1 MVTRSKGEEAFAQT
15 FQFKP
20 SVPSEDHEEL
30 RDFLYK
36 YAHNFGEAKEYLQI
50 LKQVDEIEYNIKSE
64 LLFRIQA
71 MSLQCF
77 PLAMRRLT
85 DNISKRSL
93 QKLVSKIIKD
103 ELKPAEI
110 DKIKNIHE
118 HYKPYLDKGVAH
130 QDELSIKEI
139 LESFPDTKVIKADM
153 KNLEDMY
160 NKIVT
165 EICSK
170 YINIGGTP
178 VNYAQ
183 QLKRLVLSVMDD
195 EQEFVRKPFPADDVY
210 DRWLGMLDKIEQ
222 STISTSSEDRDAVE
236 RSLEIGYK
244 LFPIIDSISFTLFDK
259 NGRHYLKQLG
269 YSDAEA
275 DVAYKSL
282 RNGLL
287 HNTSAKRL
295 FYEDGEVQWSIFSSS
310 GSGGFT
316 PHHPGDDYFDADKGI
331 EYFKIGEVYYI
342 WITYDRLVS
351 HIRHD
356 LLQRKS
362 QDTRITIDQIIGE
375 KIKTSRRTAPKINS

>member
-1 MVTRSKGEEAFAQT
+1 MTRSVGEEAFAQT
-15 FQFKP
+15 FQFK
-20 SVPSEDHEEL
+20 SFVPSEDREEL

-50 LKQVDEIEYNIKSE
+50 LKQVDNIEYNSKSE

-118 HYKPYLDKGVAH
+118 HYKLYLDKGVAH

-153 KNLEDMY
+153 KHLEDLY
-160 NKIVT
+160 NTIVT

-170 YINIGGTP
+170 YINIGGIP

-183 QLKRLVLSVMDD
+183 QLKRLV
-195 EQEFVRKPFPADDVY
+195 
-210 DRWLGMLDKIEQ
+210 I
-222 STISTSSEDRDAVE
+222 
-236 RSLEIGYK
+236 
-244 LFPIIDSISFTLFDK
+244 
-259 NGRHYLKQLG
+259 
-269 YSDAEA
+269 
-275 DVAYKSL
+275 
-282 RNGLL
+282 
-287 HNTSAKRL
+287 
-295 FYEDGEVQWSIFSSS
+295 
-310 GSGGFT
+310 
-316 PHHPGDDYFDADKGI
+316 
-331 EYFKIGEVYYI
+331 
-342 WITYDRLVS
+342 
-351 HIRHD
+351 
-356 LLQRKS
+356 
-362 QDTRITIDQIIGE
+362 
-375 KIKTSRRTAPKINS
+375 

>member
-1 MVTRSKGEEAFAQT
+1 
-15 FQFKP
+15 
-20 SVPSEDHEEL
+20 
-30 RDFLYK
+30 
-36 YAHNFGEAKEYLQI
+36 
-50 LKQVDEIEYNIKSE
+50 
-64 LLFRIQA
+64 
-71 MSLQCF
+71 
-77 PLAMRRLT
+77 
-85 DNISKRSL
+85 
-93 QKLVSKIIKD
+93 
-103 ELKPAEI
+103 
-110 DKIKNIHE
+110 
-118 HYKPYLDKGVAH
+118 
-130 QDELSIKEI
+130 
-139 LESFPDTKVIKADM
+139 
-153 KNLEDMY
+153 
-160 NKIVT
+160 
-165 EICSK
+165 
-170 YINIGGTP
+170 
-178 VNYAQ
+178 
-183 QLKRLVLSVMDD
+183 MDD
-195 EQEFVRKPFPADDVY
+195 EQEFVRKPFPKDDVY

-287 HNTSAKRL
+287 HNASARRL

-316 PHHPGDDYFDADKGI
+316 PHHSGDDYFDADKGI
-331 EYFKIGEVYYI
+331 EYFKIGEEYFI

-362 QDTRITIDQIIGE
+362 DDDRTSIDLIIGE
-375 KIKTSRRTAPKINS
+375 KINASRRTAPERNS